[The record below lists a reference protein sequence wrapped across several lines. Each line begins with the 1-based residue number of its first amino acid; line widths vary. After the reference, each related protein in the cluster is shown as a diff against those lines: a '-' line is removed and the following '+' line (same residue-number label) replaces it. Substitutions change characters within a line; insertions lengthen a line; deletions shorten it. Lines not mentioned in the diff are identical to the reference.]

1 MTPEAQRT
9 AIAEACGWIPAS
21 EARKYWIRPA
31 DFEIA
36 GHARREN
43 GLPDFLNDLNAM
55 HEAEK
60 VLTEEQKWNYG
71 NTLALMVLS
80 KERAYFGEKEDSEPN
95 LNGFGHFALA
105 TLTASQRAEALLK
118 TLGLWVEEPV
128 SEATVEGLR

>member
-1 MTPEAQRT
+1 MMPESQRI

-60 VLTEEQKWNYG
+60 VRFSDDVGPASLNEW
-71 NTLALMVLS
+71 
-80 KERAYFGEKEDSEPN
+80 AYQLYIVTRINAEDKDV
-95 LNGFGHFALA
+95 ALA
-105 TLTASQRAEALLK
+105 RATASQRAEAFLK
-118 TLGLWVEEPV
+118 TLDLWKEEPV